1 MSKASLFS
9 SIKDFIALHYG
20 DKPGRMLIHT
30 GVIGWVL
37 SAMAQVVAIAIND
50 KIPKEQKLF
59 LIPQEMADAAVNIL
73 SFYVVTQTFQSVA
86 GKLVKTGKWLP
97 AEIRTVLKN
106 SSLADKVGKKGFDV
120 LKDGH
125 LSSDLIPKYKGFNEG
140 IDVAA
145 TTVGSV
151 LSCNIITPI
160 IRNDIAARRQKKGL
174 SRMNEKSNVENP
186 VQKPAIKRMTLND
199 FQNLSYNKLY
209 PSATSMKVL

>member
-37 SAMAQVVAIAIND
+37 SAMAQVAAIAIND

-73 SFYVVTQTFQSVA
+73 SFYAVTQTFQSVA

-97 AEIRTVLKN
+97 AEIRTFLKN
-106 SSLADKVGKKGFDV
+106 SNLADKVGKKGFDV

-125 LSSDLIPKYKGFNEG
+125 LSSKLIPKYKGFNAG

-174 SRMNEKSNVENP
+174 SRMNEKNNVENP
-186 VQKPAIKRMTLND
+186 VQKSPIKRMTLND
-199 FQNLSYNKLY
+199 FQNLSYNKYY